1 MPKFYFNRIVPTGI
15 TASQIDAAYPPQNAS
30 LPSLSRE
37 YRSTNLSGAQFFNFE
52 FGQLR
57 KMAGVFASGL
67 NSDYANLF
75 YYDAANTFRIANCYA
90 MRDGFNRAKFVDFA
104 KQNVTGADFYAKSLN
119 FLLNGYITQTFSV
132 LTYTTSVQNPATQPS
147 RLEYR
152 SIKNSP
158 YVIATGD
165 VLRYDVW
172 RDPANPDAAAGGIE
186 LNLTTTPFNGRAIPL
201 NDQFGA
207 LLVFG
212 PASATNNYV
221 SRTISLAGA
230 VGKTLAEIQLVN
242 ESDVAGKHV
251 AKYRNIRITNAAG
264 TVDNFVIWRGGR
276 TDVDTPFLQ
285 QYTFG
290 KIDAQ
295 GDTTDGAGFWR
306 LGQLFAFSDV
316 IQLAPAPDKNYIADY
331 AHAQQSQKIING
343 NTAVWGVG
351 ATRREI
357 SLEWLRKYPE
367 QLQTVLTETRKGI
380 CVLDMENPLMPENVW
395 PVMCLDERLGS
406 RFPRNNSEILSGMK
420 LTEVC

>member
-1 MPKFYFNRIVPTGI
+1 MPKIYFNRIVPTAIGS
-15 TASQIDAAYPPQNAS
+15 TQTSAGFPPENVNRASIKS
-30 LPSLSRE
+30 E
-37 YRSTNLSGAQFFNFE
+37 FRSANLSGSQLLNLD
-52 FGQLR
+52 FGQLV
-57 KMAGVFASGL
+57 KIAGVFVSGL
-67 NSDYANLF
+67 NSDYANII
-75 YYDAANTFRIANCYA
+75 YKDASNTFRIANIFNYQ
-90 MRDGFNRAKFVDFA
+90 DGFGRGKSIDFA
-104 KQNVTGADFYAKSLN
+104 KLNISGGDFYAREANLV
-119 FLLNGYITQTFSV
+119 LNGYVGVTGSV
-132 LTYTTSVQNPATQPS
+132 LTYTTSVQNPASSPN
-147 RLEYR
+147 RFEYR
-152 SIKNSP
+152 TIKNTP
-158 YVIATGD
+158 YVVQTGD

-172 RDPANPDAAAGGIE
+172 RDPANPDVAAGGIE
-186 LNLTTTPFNGRAIPL
+186 LNFTTAPYNGRGVPL
-201 NDQFGA
+201 NDQFGT

-221 SRTISLAGA
+221 SRTINLTAI
-230 VGKTLAEIQLVN
+230 VGKTLVEIQLVN

-264 TVDNFVIWRGGR
+264 TVDNLVIWRGGR
-276 TDVDTPFLQ
+276 TELNSPHTQL
-285 QYTFG
+285 YTFG

-295 GDTTDGAGFWR
+295 GDSTDGAAFWR
-306 LGQLFAFSDV
+306 VGQFFVFSDF
-316 IQLAPAPDKNYIADY
+316 IQLSPAPDKNYVADY